1 MRCAFS
7 MRVCMCFLAV
17 LFTSALS
24 VAEEHIGV
32 TVSIPPQKYFAEK
45 IGGRRI
51 AVTVMVPPGADAH
64 VYEPKPKQLV
74 ALSRSRLYFGI
85 GLEFER
91 AWLPRFKTANPHLIV
106 VFTDERIT
114 KIPMKHHDHP
124 AERQHERGEGLDPHI
139 WLAPPLVKTIA
150 ESMYRAIAEADTVHR
165 QEYAANYRV
174 FIAEIDTLDA
184 GLRNVLAST
193 GERVRF
199 MVFHPAWGYF
209 ADTYGLEQIPIEIEG
224 REPKPS
230 ELIRLIKTA
239 KALNISVIFVQPQVS
254 TRGAQAI
261 ADAVGGR
268 TVYANP
274 LAENWAANLRAAAG
288 QFHKAMR

>member
-17 LFTSALS
+17 LFTSTLS
-24 VAEEHIGV
+24 VAEEPIGV

-45 IGGRRI
+45 IGGKRI

-91 AWLPRFKTANPHLIV
+91 AWLRRFKTANPHLIV

-114 KIPMKHHDHP
+114 KIPMKYHDHS
-124 AERQHERGEGLDPHI
+124 AERQHERGEGLDPHV

-150 ESMYRAIAEADTVHR
+150 ESMYEAFAAEDPTHR
-165 QEYAANYRV
+165 TEYAANYRA

-184 GLRNVLAST
+184 SLRNVFSSA
-193 GERVRF
+193 GERARF

-209 ADTYGLEQIPIEIEG
+209 ADAYGLEQIPIEIEG

-230 ELIRLIKTA
+230 ELIRLMKTA
-239 KALNISVIFVQPQVS
+239 KALNITVIFVQPQVS
-254 TRGAQAI
+254 ARSAQAI

-268 TVYANP
+268 TVYADP
-274 LAENWAANLRAAAG
+274 LAENWAANLRTVAE
-288 QFHKAMR
+288 QFRTALR

>member
-1 MRCAFS
+1 M
-7 MRVCMCFLAV
+7 
-17 LFTSALS
+17 
-24 VAEEHIGV
+24 GV
-32 TVSIPPQKYFAEK
+32 TVSIPPEKYFAEK
-45 IGGRRI
+45 IGGKRI
-51 AVTVMVPPGADAH
+51 AVTFMVPPGADAH

-91 AWLPRFKTANPHLIV
+91 AWLRRFKTANPHLIV

-114 KIPMKHHDHP
+114 KIPMKYHDHS
-124 AERQHERGEGLDPHI
+124 AERHHERGEGLDPHV

-150 ESMYRAIAEADTVHR
+150 ESMYEALARADTVHR
-165 QEYAANYRV
+165 QEYAANYRA
-174 FIAEIDTLDA
+174 FLAEIDTLDA
-184 GLRNVLAST
+184 GLRNVFSST
-193 GERVRF
+193 GQRVRF

-230 ELIRLIKTA
+230 ELIELIKTA

-254 TRGAQAI
+254 TRSAQAI
-261 ADAVGGR
+261 ADAIGGR
-268 TVYANP
+268 TVYADP

-288 QFHKAMR
+288 QFRKAMR